1 MMDPAPAAPITIDT
15 FFACDLRI
23 GTVLACE
30 PNAKA
35 RKPAYK
41 LTLDFGA
48 LGTRFSSAQITGR
61 YRPEDLLGRQVVA
74 VVNFPPRKVADV
86 LSECLVLA
94 ADGDGGL
101 VTLTVE
107 SPVANGSR
115 VY

>member
-1 MMDPAPAAPITIDT
+1 MAEADISAIEVY
-15 FFACDLRI
+15 L
-23 GTVLACE
+23 TVE
-30 PNAKA
+30 NALEA
-35 RKPAYK
+35 IA
-41 LTLDFGA
+41 F
-48 LGTRFSSAQITGR
+48 Q
-61 YRPEDLLGRQVVA
+61 
-74 VVNFPPRKVADV
+74 VADV